1 MLGHKK
7 PSPAEALESK
17 QRATDNDLECTIK
30 ALTMEREGKDWIRR
44 NPDIWERFTTYALNE
59 AAHQRRVSI
68 KWLLEDARKFDR
80 VDSAG
85 DPVKVNNSFAPFFAR
100 RLIDEHPEIR
110 PYVEIRKSILDR
122 LL

>member
-1 MLGHKK
+1 MKAK
-7 PSPAEALESK
+7 CASPAEALGGM
-17 QRATDNDLECTIK
+17 QRATDNDEKCIK
-30 ALTMEREGKDWIRR
+30 ALAMEREGKDWIRR

-85 DPVKVNNSFAPFFAR
+85 DPVKVDNSLAPFFAR
-100 RLIDEHPEIR
+100 QLIDEHPEIR
-110 PYVEIRKSILDR
+110 PYLETRKSILDR
-122 LL
+122 LA